1 MADPQNTAPDPPRG
15 KATQLPGP
23 AGRGRRAPVLDDEDE
38 VYEMVNL
45 VPRLTGLPMTVW
57 HKPKGG
63 ARHAARIKVNG
74 VHGRRMTMENVAS
87 VRLQPVPKVVA
98 GQLTADDRVKVFQW
112 IAMNEKALLD
122 YWNFTID
129 TDEFLARL
137 RPLP

>member
-1 MADPQNTAPDPPRG
+1 MADPQNTPAPDLPRSRP
-15 KATQLPGP
+15 KL
-23 AGRGRRAPVLDDEDE
+23 VLDECQT
-38 VYEMVNL
+38 YEMVNL
-45 VPRLTGLPMTVW
+45 VPRLTGLPMTIW

-63 ARHAARIKVNG
+63 ARHAGIKVNG
-74 VHGRRMTMENVAS
+74 VHGRRMAMENVAS

-98 GQLTADDRVKVFQW
+98 GSLSADDRAKVFRW
-112 IAMNEKALLD
+112 IAMNEEALLD